1 MRATSLLAFILA
13 LASGS
18 ALAQAPAK
26 PPAPPAAARP
36 AAPPAATPAPAAS
49 ADPVV
54 ARVGNE
60 EIRSS
65 DLSDA
70 AQALPEELRGM
81 PPNTLYPLLLDQLI
95 DRKILVIAA
104 RKAGLPN
111 DPAVQRQVA
120 RATET
125 ALQNALLLRD
135 VGPGLTE
142 EAVRARYERDYAGKS
157 GEEEVRA
164 RHILVA
170 DEATA
175 QRLLA
180 EARAGAD
187 FAELASKNST
197 DPTAQS
203 GGGDLGFFKRGDML
217 PEFAGAAFALQPGEI
232 AASPVQTRFGWH
244 VIKVEERRVA
254 PPPPFE
260 QVRDE
265 IRQSLIQDGVKRVL
279 DEARVGLVVTRYNP
293 DGSAVTAPPPAAP
306 AATPAPSSPA
316 PAR

>member
-1 MRATSLLAFILA
+1 MRATSLFAFTFA
-13 LASGS
+13 LAAGP
-18 ALAQAPAK
+18 ALGQA
-26 PPAPPAAARP
+26 PAPPAARPP
-36 AAPPAATPAPAAS
+36 AARPPAATPAPAPAAP

-54 ARVGNE
+54 ARVGSE

-81 PPNTLYPLLLDQLI
+81 APNQLYPLLLDQQI

-142 EAVRARYERDYAGKS
+142 EAVRARYERDFAGKP

-187 FAELASKNST
+187 FEDLARKNST

-217 PEFAGAAFALQPGEI
+217 PEFAGAAFALQPGELS
-232 AASPVQTRFGWH
+232 ASPVQTRFGWH
-244 VIKVEERRVA
+244 IIKVEERRIA
-254 PPPPFE
+254 PPPPYD

-265 IRQSLIQDGVKRVL
+265 IRQSLIQEGVKRVL
-279 DEARVGLVVTRYNP
+279 DQARAGLVVTRYNP
-293 DGSAVTAPPPAAP
+293 DGSAVVSPLPATPPAA
-306 AATPAPSSPA
+306 AAPSAPAPT
-316 PAR
+316 R